1 MPVRRGW
8 WLALLLCPAVAGAQ
22 VAALTTG
29 GGIGRLDQSPTGAI
43 GTIGLDA
50 GGRLGPVAVSL
61 ASSTITYQDIG
72 TTSRIGADVLLAFAR
87 QGWRA
92 GIGPRFEF
100 GNAVRG
106 TWTDA
111 WSGVGM
117 VGRTLGPVDL
127 QVEAGEGI
135 THPMTQRVSFGRRGA
150 ELGLALGPVSLRG
163 SIGVTVLRDSTLR
176 DNVFF
181 DGTVPPG
188 ADIDTLFRD
197 RVRRISDVAMTMVLR
212 LPAMHLTGTLG
223 RRSGDAI
230 ATQGWWRVRAL
241 IPLTAVAS
249 VEIGANRNPADVVLG
264 IPGGRETTLGLRV
277 ALPDPSTR
285 SRPVARVVVEREDAR
300 HVRVV
305 LSLPGGSRARLMGEI
320 TGWRAVE
327 LEPIGGGRFV
337 GSFLAVP
344 GTYRI
349 NVALDDGPWVAP
361 PGMPRIEDG
370 FGGMVGLLEL

>member
-1 MPVRRGW
+1 MVARRR
-8 WLALLLCPAVAGAQ
+8 WLLAVALCPGVIGAQ
-22 VAALTTG
+22 AAALTTG
-29 GGIGRLDQSPTGAI
+29 GGVGQFDQSATGAL

-50 GGRLGPVAVSL
+50 GGRLGPVALSL

-72 TTSRIGADVLLAFAR
+72 TTNRIGADLLLDFAR

-92 GIGPRFEF
+92 GIGPRFEL
-100 GNAVRG
+100 GNTVRG
-106 TWTDA
+106 SWTNA

-117 VGRTLGPVDL
+117 VGRTLGPFDL

-135 THPMTQRVSFGRRGA
+135 THPMAQRVSFGRRGA
-150 ELGLALGPVSLRG
+150 ELGVAIGPVHLRG
-163 SIGVTVLRDSTLR
+163 SLGVTVLRDSTLR

-181 DGTVPPG
+181 NGTVPAG
-188 ADIDTLFRD
+188 TDIDTLFRD
-197 RVRRISDVAMTMVLR
+197 RTRRIDDLAITMAVQ
-212 LPAMHLTGTLG
+212 LPTMQITGTVG

-230 ATQGWWRVRAL
+230 ATQGWWRLRAL
-241 IPLTAVAS
+241 VPLTAVAS

-277 ALPDPSTR
+277 ALPDPATR
-285 SRPVARVVVEREDAR
+285 TRTVARVVVEREDAR

-305 LSLPGGSRARLMGEI
+305 LSLPGGSRARLMGEM
-320 TGWRAVE
+320 TGWRPVD